1 MLTSKC
7 PECAGTIEMQPI
19 GRGNS
24 VRMACPICH
33 RWVTVTLGVTKHY
46 DASQVALDVNGAH
59 VRTSEKP

>member
-7 PECAGTIEMQPI
+7 PECAGAIEMPPI

-33 RWVTVTLGVTKHY
+33 CWVTVTLGVTRHY
-46 DASQVALDVNGAH
+46 DASQFAFDVNGVP
-59 VRTSEKP
+59 VRPLEKP